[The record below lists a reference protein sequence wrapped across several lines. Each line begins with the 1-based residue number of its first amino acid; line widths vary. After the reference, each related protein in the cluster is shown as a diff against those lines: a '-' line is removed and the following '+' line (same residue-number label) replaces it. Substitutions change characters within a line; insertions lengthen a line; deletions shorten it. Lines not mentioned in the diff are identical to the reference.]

1 MLDKNKKIR
10 PKFWI
15 KMSPFLGGRG
25 VQFSSV
31 FGLDLSKG
39 VFNKYSKEVKY
50 HLCT

>member
-15 KMSPFLGGRG
+15 KMATFFGGRG
-25 VQFSSV
+25 SQFSSV

-39 VFNKYSKEVKY
+39 VFNKYSKEVKC